1 MSVRCSFWLNNK
13 ETSFLYCQGFGS
25 VKAFSGTKD
34 GRDNPRDTAMPN
46 IGPLPAGT
54 YYLVDRQSGGTLG
67 WLRDWIESHTL
78 STDHTK
84 WFMLWNERGGDTT
97 FIDGVRRGNFR
108 LPPMGRERL
117 SLGCITV
124 VSPLDFDMLQR
135 FIRSRPRT
143 YPYPARR

>member
-1 MSVRCSFWLNNK
+1 VSVRCSFWLNNK

-84 WFMLWNERGGDTT
+84 WSCFGTSEVAIPPLLTESGAAISA
-97 FIDGVRRGNFR
+97 FIPWAGSD
-108 LPPMGRERL
+108 
-117 SLGCITV
+117 S
-124 VSPLDFDMLQR
+124 
-135 FIRSRPRT
+135 
-143 YPYPARR
+143 A